1 MKTKINTIII
11 SNNNTRKEKIERFV
25 RINTMFNIID
35 SFNSIIEAYHCLAQ
49 NSVEVIFTDEK
60 NHNFYSLPQVDM
72 SIKPLVI
79 STIFNESDLLIE
91 EISTIDLSVQSFL
104 GGRFSE
110 IMKRIIEGYEQQ
122 EANDFLEINKSL
134 GKDMSE
140 KNLQTV
146 DAQPDNFIFIRTNY
160 SFTKIFFDDII
171 YIKAME
177 NFVQIVTTNDTYT
190 TLVSL
195 KNMLSKLP
203 NNIFKQV
210 HRSYIINFNKIQS
223 LEKNTLK
230 IDKHDIPIGAAFKEK
245 ILEILIQKRVVKR

>member
-1 MKTKINTIII
+1 MRINTIII

-25 RINTMFNIID
+25 RLNAMFNIID

-49 NSVEVIFTDEK
+49 NSVEVIFTEEK
-60 NHNFYSLPQVDM
+60 NHKFYPLSEVDM

-79 STIFNESDLLIE
+79 STIFKENESMIE
-91 EISTIDLSVQSFL
+91 EISTINLSVQSFI

-110 IMKRIIEGYEQQ
+110 IMKRIIDGYEQEQ
-122 EANDFLEINKSL
+122 SNDFLEINQTLEK
-134 GKDMSE
+134 GVSE
-140 KNLQTV
+140 NNVQTM
-146 DAQPDNFIFIRTNY
+146 DEPPDNFIFIRTNY

-177 NFVQIVTTNDTYT
+177 NFVQVVTSNDTHT

-210 HRSYIINFNKIQS
+210 HRSYIINFNKIQT

-230 IDKHDIPIGAAFKEK
+230 IDKYDIPIGAAFKER
-245 ILEILIQKRVVKR
+245 IIDILIQKRVVRR

>member
-11 SNNNTRKEKIERFV
+11 SKTNTRKEKIERFV
-25 RINTMFNIID
+25 RLNAVFNIVD

-60 NHNFYSLPQVDM
+60 NHNFYSFLGAD
-72 SIKPLVI
+72 IIAKPLVI
-79 STIFNESDLLIE
+79 CTIFKENELMIE
-91 EISTIDLSVQSFL
+91 EISTIDLSVQSFT
-104 GGRFSE
+104 GGHFSE
-110 IMKRIIEGYEQQ
+110 ILKRIIDGYEQQ
-122 EANDFLEINKSL
+122 AANGFLEINQSL
-134 GKDMSE
+134 GKDISE

-146 DAQPDNFIFIRTNY
+146 DEQLENFIFIRTNY
-160 SFTKIFFDDII
+160 SFIKIFFDDII

-177 NFVQIVTTNDTYT
+177 NFVQVVTANDTHT

-195 KNMLSKLP
+195 KNILSKLP

-210 HRSYIINFNKIQS
+210 HRSYIINFSKIQS

-230 IDKHDIPIGAAFKEK
+230 IDKYDIPIGAAFKEK
-245 ILEILIQKRVVKR
+245 VVDILKQKRVVKR

>member
-1 MKTKINTIII
+1 MKINTIII
-11 SNNNTRKEKIERFV
+11 TNIDARKEKIERFV
-25 RINTMFNIID
+25 SLNSMFNTID
-35 SFNSIIEAYHCLAQ
+35 SFNSIIEAYHCLAE
-49 NSVEVIFTDEK
+49 NSIEVIFTDDK
-60 NHNFYSLPQVDM
+60 NHNFYSFPETN
-72 SIKPLVI
+72 IGNKPLVI
-79 STIFNESDLLIE
+79 STIFKENESMIE
-91 EISTIDLSVQSFL
+91 EISTIDLSVQSFT

-122 EANDFLEINKSL
+122 EANDFLEINQSL
-134 GKDMSE
+134 GKGMSE

-203 NNIFKQV
+203 NNVFKQV

>member
-1 MKTKINTIII
+1 MRINTIII

-25 RINTMFNIID
+25 RLNAMFNIID

-49 NSVEVIFTDEK
+49 NSVEVIFTEEK
-60 NHNFYSLPQVDM
+60 NHKFYPLSEVDM

-79 STIFNESDLLIE
+79 STIFKENESMIE
-91 EISTIDLSVQSFL
+91 EISTINLSVQSFI

-110 IMKRIIEGYEQQ
+110 IMKRIIDGYEQEQ
-122 EANDFLEINKSL
+122 SNDFLEINQTLEK
-134 GKDMSE
+134 GVSE
-140 KNLQTV
+140 NNVQTM
-146 DAQPDNFIFIRTNY
+146 DEPPDNFIFIRTNY

-177 NFVQIVTTNDTYT
+177 NFVQVVTSNDTHT

-210 HRSYIINFNKIQS
+210 HRSYIINFSKIQS
-223 LEKNTLK
+223 LEKSTLK
-230 IDKHDIPIGAAFKEK
+230 IDRYEIPIGAAFKER
-245 ILEILIQKRVVKR
+245 IIDVLIQKRVVKR

>member
-1 MKTKINTIII
+1 MNTKVNTIII

-25 RINTMFNIID
+25 GLNNMFNILD
-35 SFNSIIEAYHCLAQ
+35 SFNSIMEAYHSLAE

-60 NHNFYSLPQVDM
+60 NHNFYTFLGTD
-72 SIKPLVI
+72 IAAKLLVI
-79 STIFNESDLLIE
+79 STIFKENELMIE
-91 EISTIDLSVQSFL
+91 EIATMDLSIQLFT

-110 IMKRIIEGYEQQ
+110 IMKRIIDGYELQ
-122 EANDFLEINKSL
+122 EVNDFLEINKSL
-134 GKDMSE
+134 GKDGS
-140 KNLQTV
+140 KRDVQTI
-146 DAQPDNFIFIRTNY
+146 DLQPDNFIFIRTNY
-160 SFTKIFFDDII
+160 SFIKIFFDDII

-177 NFVQIVTTNDTYT
+177 NFVQLVTSDDTHT

-230 IDKHDIPIGAAFKEK
+230 IDKYDIPIGAAFKEK
-245 ILEILIQKRVVKR
+245 IVDILIQKRVVKR

>member
-1 MKTKINTIII
+1 MKINTIII
-11 SNNNTRKEKIERFV
+11 AKNNIRKEKIERFV
-25 RINTMFNIID
+25 RLNAMFNIID

-79 STIFNESDLLIE
+79 STIFNESDSLIE
-91 EISTIDLSVQSFL
+91 EISTIDLSVQSFT

-110 IMKRIIEGYEQQ
+110 ILKRIIDGYEQQ
-122 EANDFLEINKSL
+122 ASNDILEINQSL

-140 KNLQTV
+140 KNVQTM
-146 DAQPDNFIFIRTNY
+146 DEQPNNFIFIRTNY
-160 SFTKIFFDDII
+160 SFTKIYFDDII

-177 NFVQIVTTNDTYT
+177 NFVQVVTSNDTHT

-203 NNIFKQV
+203 NSIFKQV
-210 HRSYIINFNKIQS
+210 HRSYIINFSKIQA

-230 IDKHDIPIGAAFKEK
+230 IDKYDIPIGAAFKER
-245 ILEILIQKRVVKR
+245 ILGDLIQKRVVKR

>member
-1 MKTKINTIII
+1 MRINTIII

-25 RINTMFNIID
+25 RLNAMFNIID

-49 NSVEVIFTDEK
+49 NSVEVIFTEEK
-60 NHNFYSLPQVDM
+60 NHKFYPLSEVDM

-79 STIFNESDLLIE
+79 STIFKENESMIE
-91 EISTIDLSVQSFL
+91 EISTINLSVQSFI

-110 IMKRIIEGYEQQ
+110 IMKRIIDGYEQEQ
-122 EANDFLEINKSL
+122 SNDFLEINQTLEK
-134 GKDMSE
+134 GVSE
-140 KNLQTV
+140 NNVQTM
-146 DAQPDNFIFIRTNY
+146 DEPPDNFIFIRTNY

-177 NFVQIVTTNDTYT
+177 NFVQVVTSNDTHT

-210 HRSYIINFNKIQS
+210 HRSYIINFSKIQS

-230 IDKHDIPIGAAFKEK
+230 IDRYEIPIGAAFKER
-245 ILEILIQKRVVKR
+245 IIDVLIQKRVVKR

>member
-1 MKTKINTIII
+1 MKKINTIIVT
-11 SNNNTRKEKIERFV
+11 NNTDRQEKIKYFV
-25 RINTMFNIID
+25 RLNAMFNIID

-60 NHNFYSLPQVDM
+60 NHNFYSLSEVDM

-79 STIFNESDLLIE
+79 STIFNENESMIE
-91 EISTIDLSVQSFL
+91 EISTINLSVQSFI

-110 IMKRIIEGYEQQ
+110 IMKRIIDGYEQEQ
-122 EANDFLEINKSL
+122 SNDFLEINQTLEK
-134 GKDMSE
+134 GVSE
-140 KNLQTV
+140 NNVQTM
-146 DAQPDNFIFIRTNY
+146 DEPPDNFIFIRTNY

-177 NFVQIVTTNDTYT
+177 NFVQVVTANETHT

-203 NNIFKQV
+203 SNIFKQV

-223 LEKNTLK
+223 LEKNIFK
-230 IDKHDIPIGAAFKEK
+230 IDKYDIPIGAAFKEK
-245 ILEILIQKRVVKR
+245 IVAVLIRKRVIG

>member
-35 SFNSIIEAYHCLAQ
+35 SFNSIIEAYHCLAE

-60 NHNFYSLPQVDM
+60 NHNFYSLSEVDM

-79 STIFNESDLLIE
+79 STIFNENEPMVE
-91 EISTIDLSVQSFL
+91 EISTINLSVQSFID
-104 GGRFSE
+104 GRFSE
-110 IMKRIIEGYEQQ
+110 IMKRIIDGYEQQ
-122 EANDFLEINKSL
+122 AANGFLEINQSL
-134 GKDMSE
+134 GKDISE

-146 DAQPDNFIFIRTNY
+146 DEQPENFIFIRTNY
-160 SFTKIFFDDII
+160 SFIKIFFDDII

-177 NFVQIVTTNDTYT
+177 NFVQVVTANDTHT

-195 KNMLSKLP
+195 KNILSKLP

-210 HRSYIINFNKIQS
+210 HRSYIINFSKIQS

-230 IDKHDIPIGAAFKEK
+230 IDKYDIPIGAAFKEK
-245 ILEILIQKRVVKR
+245 VVDILKQKRVVKR